1 MKQPPTHYLLHPIV
15 VILKTQLQN
24 LNRVFRHFSLE
35 FADRLKDAAV
45 TAYGAIQET
54 LKKRLEQSHAV
65 AAELQQYEATQVS
78 LEQIMKNLETE

>member
-54 LKKRLEQSHAV
+54 LKHAV